1 MECLQQVTVEDF
13 ASSFGT
19 TAEAMPEICKRLIAE
34 KDFGYRVL
42 TAEER
47 DRVILDVL
55 KKIESDTQIIGEPRR
70 RDTWEKGW
78 DENLQ
83 DFTKSDCDLDTLV
96 PRFIRP
102 DNMIRLFGDYVEPT
116 NPSFELDYFSV
127 FRLWLF
133 NEYLSDVKT
142 VYEFGCGTG
151 FNLVSLAQSYPDK
164 TLHGLDFV
172 SPPRDLVNKI
182 AEAYGYNMTGHI
194 FDMRDPDQTLEIADN
209 SAVYTIGT
217 IEQLASDFEPFLQ
230 FLLERRPALCFNV
243 EPTLELY
250 KQDNLV
256 DHLAASFHKK
266 RGYTQGYLPRL
277 QELHDEGKIELMK
290 VKRLFFGSLF
300 MEGYTLM
307 VWRPL

>member
-1 MECLQQVTVEDF
+1 
-13 ASSFGT
+13 
-19 TAEAMPEICKRLIAE
+19 
-34 KDFGYRVL
+34 
-42 TAEER
+42 
-47 DRVILDVL
+47 
-55 KKIESDTQIIGEPRR
+55 
-70 RDTWEKGW
+70 
-78 DENLQ
+78 
-83 DFTKSDCDLDTLV
+83 
-96 PRFIRP
+96 
-102 DNMIRLFGDYVEPT
+102 
-116 NPSFELDYFSV
+116 
-127 FRLWLF
+127 
-133 NEYLSDVKT
+133 
-142 VYEFGCGTG
+142 
-151 FNLVSLAQSYPDK
+151 VSLAQSYPDK

-182 AEAYGYNMTGHI
+182 AQTYGYNMTGHL
-194 FDMRDPDQTLEIADN
+194 FDMRKPDQTLEIADN

-250 KQDNLV
+250 NQDNLV
-256 DHLAASFHKK
+256 DHLAATFHKK